1 LSVLYL
7 FIYVPLPAVP
17 PVVAATGAAINP
29 DTAGPGGDPIAPA
42 TNEQTV
48 ETMLLLSDAVPL
60 SPDATNVST
69 QHRYLRYEILFVNEY
84 EIMVR

>member
-7 FIYVPLPAVP
+7 FIYVALPAVP

-29 DTAGPGGDPIAPA
+29 DTAGPGGDPVAPA

-48 ETMLLLSDAVPL
+48 QPMLLLSDAAPL
-60 SPDATNVST
+60 SPGAMNVNT
-69 QHRYLRYEILFVNEY
+69 QHRYLRYEILTL
-84 EIMVR
+84 M